1 MIRGPATEWAMRNRG
16 VPGTYVLVV
25 SLPHDGEIVV
35 GALGRLSFEAGYYL
49 YVGSALGGLG
59 ARIGRHLR
67 TRKRLR
73 WHIDYL
79 LACGSV
85 RDIWYRAS
93 PDRQE
98 CIWARALARL
108 PGAEPV
114 AVGFGASD
122 CSCRTHL
129 FYSRV
134 RPDLASFRALLPG
147 QPRVERIRVQGP
159 WRAAS
164 KGP

>member
-1 MIRGPATEWAMRNRG
+1 MVRDPATEWATRSRR

-25 SLPHDGEIVV
+25 SLAHDGEIVV

-59 ARIGRHLR
+59 ARIGRHLHR
-67 TRKRLR
+67 RKRLR

-79 LACGSV
+79 LVHGSV
-85 RDIWYRAS
+85 RDIWYLAS

-98 CIWARALARL
+98 CVWARTLARL
-108 PGAEPV
+108 PGVEGFG
-114 AVGFGASD
+114 VGFGASD

-129 FYSRV
+129 FRSRV
-134 RPDLASFRALLPG
+134 RPSLTAFRALLPG
-147 QPRVERIRVQGP
+147 QPRVERIRVQE
-159 WRAAS
+159 RS
-164 KGP
+164 

>member
-1 MIRGPATEWAMRNRG
+1 MISGPATEWAMRNRG
-16 VPGTYVLVV
+16 LPGTYVLVV
-25 SLPHDGEIVV
+25 SLAHDRDIVV

-98 CIWARALARL
+98 CVWARALARL

-129 FYSRV
+129 FRGRV
-134 RPDLASFRALLPG
+134 PPDLAAFRALLLG
-147 QPRVERIRVQGP
+147 QPRVEGIRVQESGELYD
-159 WRAAS
+159 
-164 KGP
+164 G